1 MNLRHGIQIQEQP
14 TSLVSP
20 VTSESAVQVIV
31 GVAPVNL
38 ATDNE
43 NPLAPKLAYR
53 YSEAV
58 EKVGMCS
65 DLENYPICQSIVA
78 SFEIYNVSPIIL
90 INVLDPTRHKTDAT
104 DVLTVVDSGIAV
116 IEQQGI
122 LLDTLV
128 VKSKDRDV
136 IYQAGQDYT
145 AMFNQQGLVEVLM
158 KPDVLQVGEI
168 LVSYDMLDPSKV
180 TVDDIL
186 SGIRKIREVFPR
198 FGIIPGTLIVPGWSH
213 LPEVYQAMIAQADNL
228 NGCFRYMAICDLDM
242 LEATTYDKCKEIKDR
257 NGMTNPHCMVTWA
270 KVRSGNRILYQSVLL
285 AAHIAYNDYL
295 NNNVPYISPS
305 NKEYRIS
312 GLCGATGEEIILD
325 VEQAN
330 QLNSIGIVTAIN
342 FDGWKCWGNRTA
354 VFPSSS
360 DVKDVF
366 IPVRRMFNWWCNTF
380 IQTYFAKVDDPTNRK
395 LIESIVDS
403 ERIRANAY
411 KSQYKIADAG
421 IEFRL
426 EENPETDLLAGVLRL
441 RMWLSPYPPAE
452 SIISTIEYDVSALK
466 KALA

>member
-1 MNLRHGIQIQEQP
+1 MNLDHGIQIQEQP
-14 TSLVSP
+14 TALVSP
-20 VTSESAVQVIV
+20 VTSESAVQVVV
-31 GVAPVNL
+31 GVAPVNQV
-38 ATDNE
+38 TNGE
-43 NPLAPKLAYR
+43 NPLSPKLAYR

-295 NNNVPYISPS
+295 NNNVPLFHPLT
-305 NKEYRIS
+305 K
-312 GLCGATGEEIILD
+312 
-325 VEQAN
+325 
-330 QLNSIGIVTAIN
+330 
-342 FDGWKCWGNRTA
+342 
-354 VFPSSS
+354 
-360 DVKDVF
+360 
-366 IPVRRMFNWWCNTF
+366 
-380 IQTYFAKVDDPTNRK
+380 
-395 LIESIVDS
+395 SIVFQ
-403 ERIRANAY
+403 ACAVLQGK
-411 KSQYKIADAG
+411 KS
-421 IEFRL
+421 FW
-426 EENPETDLLAGVLRL
+426 
-441 RMWLSPYPPAE
+441 MWNRQ
-452 SIISTIEYDVSALK
+452 IN
-466 KALA
+466 